1 MLADALDP
9 CLDHQRVDAA
19 ADLGVTAG
27 AAPQLDLAR
36 DGVAGGRAV
45 GTDVGRAW
53 SPSITV
59 TLPPGADK
67 RGQPA
72 QGLHRLGEVLE
83 QEADEDV
90 VEDAA
95 RGAAMPA
102 RAGVL
107 GIADPGCPHPCP
119 ELGAS
124 DPTQPRLAE
133 KKRAQPGAKAL

>member
-1 MLADALDP
+1 VLADALDP

-27 AAPQLDLAR
+27 ATLQLDLAR

-45 GTDVGRAW
+45 GMEVGRA
-53 SPSITV
+53 V
-59 TLPPGADK
+59 VALDHGRAAAGADK

-95 RGAAMPA
+95 RGPA
-102 RAGVL
+102 GPRCPQE
-107 GIADPGCPHPCP
+107 PG
-119 ELGAS
+119 S
-124 DPTQPRLAE
+124 
-133 KKRAQPGAKAL
+133 